1 MTGVEV
7 LSGLMFLVAVPDR
20 SAKTL
25 FEYMK
30 RYIRKGSIVTVGK
43 ERLRIGT
50 NEALLLVVTLL
61 CNNNRLLERVYRR
74 GLCENGLEVSMR
86 KS

>member
-43 ERLRIGT
+43 ERMRIGT
-50 NEALLLVVTLL
+50 NEALF
-61 CNNNRLLERVYRR
+61 
-74 GLCENGLEVSMR
+74 
-86 KS
+86 